1 MSPHDT
7 ETRDRT
13 TNSGPTAPGT
23 APEPI
28 AIVGIGLRIPGGS
41 NAPDEFAEFLRTGQ
55 SGLRELP
62 TDRWDPE
69 GLTSDDPEAKGVI
82 RCERGG
88 FLDRID
94 QFDAK
99 FYNVSPKEADYIDP
113 QQRLTL
119 ETAWEAL
126 EDAGID
132 PSPLRHGRGG
142 VYVAVS
148 NTDYAGEMGA
158 YAHEEL
164 NSYMPTGAALSAVSG
179 RLSYFLG
186 WRGPCMTIDTAC
198 SASLVAVHLAAQGLR
213 EDEADVA
220 LCVGVNAIVNPRPYI
235 LASQSNMLAPDGRC
249 KTFDESANGYCRS
262 EGGGAL
268 VLKRLSD
275 AQRAG
280 DRIYALV
287 RGSAVG
293 SDGESSSLMVPNGTA
308 QEGLMRRALK
318 AAGVRPHDI
327 SYIEAHG
334 TGTPLGDPIEI
345 GAITSVFS
353 ESHSPSNPVT
363 IGSLKTNIGHMESA
377 AGIGGLVKTA
387 LQMRESTIFPHL
399 NFTTPSTRIPWER
412 APVSV
417 ATKAHPWTA
426 ETKRALVN
434 SFGLTG
440 TIASVVLEEA
450 PEPVEPEVAE
460 DGGGGHILTLSAKS
474 APALTGQ
481 IQRYQRMLRNQPE
494 TDIGDLCYT
503 SNVARAHFPLR
514 VAGVVRDHD
523 DVARLLDRALAK
535 AGQSGPAAGSAQVAF
550 LFSGGGTQYVGM
562 GRPLYERFAVFRDH
576 LDACDRL
583 FAPHLGR
590 SIRAM
595 ILGETEDAEL
605 IHQISY
611 MQPALFALEYA
622 VAKLWLSW
630 GVRPA
635 VLAGH
640 SIGEIVAATVAGLFT
655 LEDAVTLMAARARLM
670 DASPPGAMAAVEAS
684 VAEVSGLLEG
694 QPELSI
700 AAVNGTRQLVLSG
713 DTESLAFVER
723 QLTERGIKNRRLA
736 VSCASHSPL
745 MADAARELRE
755 VVSQLGFHEPEFT
768 LISNLTGT
776 VANPAEIST
785 PDYWARHL
793 REGVRFADGM
803 RAIAERGRHV
813 FLECGPATELIGM
826 GKQCLDDAAGH
837 TWLNSLHA
845 EDADATVTRQAL
857 AQLYTAGAPVA
868 WAEHH
873 RGRERRRI
881 TLPTYA
887 FDRRR
892 HWLPAP
898 AALPQAGGGSG
909 GHPLLGRESS
919 TAEQRAAGVREFT
932 SRVSGDRPAYL
943 ADHKVM
949 GKIVFPGAGYV
960 EMLIALQDA
969 VLGESNLPITGV
981 SLHEALLIADEG
993 TVELRTRWTP
1003 RPDGTADVEI
1013 VSLLPGEEPNTEAIE
1028 RRHVTAILGAEPTP
1042 TLAGTEQHLRE
1053 LARQDGEPHT
1063 RLTADELYA
1072 DFAEIGVDYGPLFQG
1087 LTQATAHGPDLAI
1100 GELGGQDE
1108 AGPEYLPPA
1117 ILDCAFQTLAA
1128 LRGDSD
1134 VVAMP
1139 VGIRSCRL
1147 LKKPRGAT
1155 LRSVLR
1161 LVTPDPEA
1169 TAATAAAADG
1179 DAAPEQP
1186 PGPVLDL
1193 LVLEGDR
1200 PVFVMERLTLR
1211 QVAGATADRD
1221 RMYSEVRWVK
1231 RSLRAAD
1238 PEPRHA
1244 LLIGPGPDGVAELA
1258 EPAKERGVTLTVVPS
1273 AAEAGAPL
1281 REGHPTDVC
1290 WFWQPRRDPDESLR
1304 SECERNYRDLL
1315 TLRDA
1320 LEEVGF
1326 GRDQRLWLVTEG
1338 GQWVPGDRPEPG
1350 QEQETWASATLW
1362 GFGHVMWTE
1371 YPAQRVT
1378 LIDLPPRSAGGY
1390 AALLDEWA
1398 AKDSTEYQ
1406 VAYRSGLRHVRRVYT
1421 GVGGPASDDVE
1432 LVVKEYG
1439 QFSGVVTAP
1448 LQEEPQPRGSEIR
1461 VRVRAAGLS
1470 LKDVFNVLGLHR
1482 VFAEEAGTG
1491 PLELPLGQECAGE
1504 VVAAGPEATF
1514 EVGDEVMVAH
1524 LGSLRRQVTVESA
1537 QATRKPAGL
1546 THAQAAALP
1555 TAFLVAHHVLHRLA
1569 GVRKGDRV
1577 LIHAAAGGVGQAAV
1591 RLARLAG
1598 AEVYATA
1605 SPHKWPLLREQGV
1618 RHVMNSRSHDFAD
1631 QVLSATG
1638 GEGVHLLINNLDK
1651 DFAQA
1656 GLRAL
1661 APGGHFVELGKVG
1674 LLSADEVA
1682 RARPDVTYTDYTDVS
1697 AERTAHLAKEALGT
1711 LAELVTSGEFAP
1723 LPTTVYTLDEIDEAL
1738 GAVSRGALTGKAVLA
1753 FEDEQLPEAPPA
1765 EVGPDHT
1772 YLITGGFGSLG
1783 QLAAEKLVGLGA
1795 RHIALMGRR
1804 TPAEAEL
1811 AQFQRRLG
1819 PDVEVIAYAADV
1831 SVADDVRR
1839 VSTALRE
1846 RPQPLGGI
1854 VHAAGVLADAPV
1866 TAQTWESIDTVFG
1879 AKVYGTHLLHQEAA
1893 SHPELR
1899 FFIGYSSL
1907 TSVLGSRGQANY
1919 AAGNAYLD
1927 TLMWRRRAA
1936 GQVGMSVNWGAWG
1949 EIGLAATM
1957 DEQHIANVEHQGFGF
1972 FKPTVGMR
1980 SLIRLLD
1987 RPPAQ
1992 VTIAEVDWDQCVA
2005 TRPLPNALYH
2015 QVGRAKQNAVSVDLD
2030 ALLQLS
2036 RSERRQGVSLVVRGV
2051 IADLLHFDGADDVPP
2066 DARFFEV
2073 GLDSLAAVEL
2083 KNALELCF
2091 RLPLSASSV
2100 FDHPSVSLL
2109 GEFIDGQL
2117 TAATEGER

>member
-1 MSPHDT
+1 MSDNAT
-7 ETRDRT
+7 DVRDHAAPA
-13 TNSGPTAPGT
+13 GPKTSHTG
-23 APEPI
+23 PEPI

-41 NAPDEFAEFLRTGQ
+41 NAPDEFAEFLRTGR

-69 GLTSDDPEAKGVI
+69 GLTSDDPAAKGVI

-99 FYNVSPKEADYIDP
+99 FYNISPKEADYIDP
-113 QQRLTL
+113 QQRLAL
-119 ETAWEAL
+119 ETGWEAL

-148 NTDYAGEMGA
+148 NTDYAGEMGG
-158 YAHEEL
+158 YANEEL

-213 EDEADVA
+213 EGESDVA

-249 KTFDESANGYCRS
+249 KTFDEAANGYCRS

-293 SDGESSSLMVPNGTA
+293 SDGESSSLMVPNGIA
-308 QEGLMRRALK
+308 QEGLMRRALD
-318 AAGVRPHDI
+318 AAGMRPHDI

-345 GAITSVFS
+345 SAISSVFS
-353 ESHSPSNPVT
+353 ASHSPEQPVVV
-363 IGSLKTNIGHMESA
+363 GSLKTNIGHMESA

-399 NFTTPSTRIPWER
+399 NFTQPSSRIPWDT
-412 APVSV
+412 APVAV
-417 ATKAHPWTA
+417 ATEPRPWTA
-426 ETKRALVN
+426 PTKRALVN

-450 PEPVEPEVAE
+450 PAPAPVEAPTEE
-460 DGGGGHILTLSAKS
+460 DAGHLLTLSAKS

-481 IQRYQRMLRNQPE
+481 IQRYQRLLRDQP
-494 TDIGDLCYT
+494 DLDVGDLGYT

-514 VAGVVRDHD
+514 IAGFVRDHD
-523 DVARLLDRALAK
+523 DVARLLDRGLAK
-535 AGQSGPAAGSAQVAF
+535 AGQASAGTAQVAF

-562 GRPLYERFAVFRDH
+562 GRPLYERFATFRAE

-583 FAPHLGR
+583 FTPHLGR
-590 SIRAM
+590 SIRDM
-595 ILGETEDAEL
+595 LLGQSDDADL
-605 IHQISY
+605 IHQIAY

-630 GVRPA
+630 GVRPS

-670 DASPPGAMAAVEAS
+670 AASPPGAMTAVEAS
-684 VAEVSGLLEG
+684 VAEVS
-694 QPELSI
+694 ELVDSHDDLSV

-713 DTESLAFVER
+713 GKESLAAVEQ

-745 MADAARELRE
+745 MAEAARELRD
-755 VVSQLGFHEPEFT
+755 VVAGLAFHEPEFT
-768 LISNLTGT
+768 LISNLTGS
-776 VANPAEIST
+776 VADPAEIST

-803 RAIAERGRHV
+803 HAIAERGRHL

-837 TWLNSLHA
+837 AWLNSLHA

-857 AQLYTAGAPVA
+857 AQLYTAGAPIDWTA
-868 WAEHH
+868 YHH
-873 RGRERRRI
+873 GRERRRI
-881 TLPTYA
+881 SLPTYA

-898 AALPQAGGGSG
+898 AAAPQSAGTG
-909 GHPLLGRESS
+909 GHPLLGKETTTSS
-919 TAEQRAAGVREFT
+919 QLDAGEREFT
-932 SRVSGDRPAYL
+932 SRVSADRPAYL
-943 ADHKVM
+943 VDHKVM

-969 VLGESNLPITGV
+969 VYGESNLPITGV
-981 SLHEALLIADEG
+981 SLHEALFIADEG
-993 TVELRTRWTP
+993 NVELRTRWRQ
-1003 RPDGTADVEI
+1003 RPDGTAEAEI
-1013 VSLLPGEEPNTEAIE
+1013 VSLLPGDEPGAEGIE
-1028 RRHVTAILGAEPTP
+1028 RRHVTATLGTADRPELDATAATLR
-1042 TLAGTEQHLRE
+1042 TLATES
-1053 LARQDGEPHT
+1053 GEP
-1063 RLTADELYA
+1063 RARFTADDLYA
-1072 DFAEIGVDYGPLFQG
+1072 DFAELGVDYGPLFQG
-1087 LTQATAHGPDLAI
+1087 LVHADAHGPDLAI
-1100 GELGGQDE
+1100 GELRGQHG
-1108 AGPEYLPPA
+1108 ASPEHLPPA
-1117 ILDCAFQTLAA
+1117 ILDCAFQTITA

-1139 VGIRSCRL
+1139 VGIASCRL
-1147 LKKPRGAT
+1147 LKKPRGST

-1161 LVTPDPEA
+1161 LLPPEPAPAPTDESGTPAAQTEA
-1169 TAATAAAADG
+1169 
-1179 DAAPEQP
+1179 

-1193 LVLEGDR
+1193 IVLEGDR

-1211 QVAGATADRD
+1211 QVAGAAPDRD
-1221 RMYSEVRWVK
+1221 RMYSELRWVK

-1238 PEPRHA
+1238 PQPRHV
-1244 LLIGPGPDGVAELA
+1244 LLIGADEQGLTELA
-1258 EPAKERGVTLTVVPS
+1258 GPAADRQTTLTAVPS
-1273 AAEAGAPL
+1273 AADAAAALGDQ
-1281 REGHPTDVC
+1281 RPTDVC
-1290 WFWQPRRDPDESLR
+1290 WFWQPRRGTDEPLR
-1304 SECERNYRDLL
+1304 AECERNYRDLL
-1315 TLRDA
+1315 ALRDA
-1320 LEEVGF
+1320 LEAVGF
-1326 GRDQRLWLVTEG
+1326 GRDQRLWLITEG
-1338 GQWVPGDRPEPG
+1338 GQWVPGDAPEPAA
-1350 QEQETWASATLW
+1350 QAPTWAAATLW

-1378 LIDLPPRSAGGY
+1378 LIDLPPRGTAGAY
-1390 AALLDEWA
+1390 PALLDEWA
-1398 AKDSTEYQ
+1398 TKDSTEYQ
-1406 VAYRSGLRHVRRVYT
+1406 VAYRDGLRHVRRIYH
-1421 GVGGPASDDVE
+1421 GVGGPTATDVE
-1432 LVVKEYG
+1432 LVIKEYG
-1439 QFSGVVTAP
+1439 QFTGVVTAP
-1448 LQEEPQPRGSEIR
+1448 LQEEPEPVGDQIR
-1461 VRVRAAGLS
+1461 VRVRAAGLAMR
-1470 LKDVFNVLGLHR
+1470 DVFNVLGLHR
-1482 VFAEEAGTG
+1482 VFAEESGRG
-1491 PLELPLGQECAGE
+1491 PLEVPLGHECAGE
-1504 VVAAGPEATF
+1504 VVAAGPTASF
-1514 EVGDEVMVAH
+1514 EVGDAVMVAH
-1524 LGSLRRQVTVESA
+1524 LGSLRRQVTVASS
-1537 QATRKPAGL
+1537 QAVRKPADL
-1546 THAQAAALP
+1546 TFAQAAAQP

-1569 GVRKGDRV
+1569 CVKPGDRV

-1591 RLARLAG
+1591 RLAQRAG

-1605 SPHKWPLLREQGV
+1605 SPHKWPLLRAQGV
-1618 RHVMNSRSHDFAD
+1618 RHLVNSRSHDFAD
-1631 QVLSATG
+1631 EVLRATA
-1638 GEGVHLLINNLDK
+1638 GEGVDLLVNSLDQ
-1651 DFAQA
+1651 DFARA
-1656 GLRAL
+1656 GLRTL

-1674 LLSADEVA
+1674 LLSPEEVA
-1682 RARPDVTYTDYTDVS
+1682 RARTDITYTDFTDVS
-1697 AERTAHLAKEALGT
+1697 TERTAELAGDALGT
-1711 LAELVTSGEFAP
+1711 IGGLLERGEFAP
-1723 LPTTVYTLDEIDEAL
+1723 LATTVYTLDEIDEAL

-1753 FEDEQLPEAPPA
+1753 FEDERLPAAPPA
-1765 EVGPDHT
+1765 EIGPDRT
-1772 YLITGGFGSLG
+1772 YLVTGGLGSLG

-1804 TPAEAEL
+1804 TPGEAERAAL
-1811 AQFQRRLG
+1811 AELLG
-1819 PDVEVIAYAADV
+1819 PDVEIVSYVADV
-1831 SVADDVRR
+1831 SDAEDMAR
-1839 VSTALRE
+1839 VSADLGA
-1846 RPQPLGGI
+1846 RPYPLGGI
-1854 VHAAGVLADAPV
+1854 IHAAGVLADAPV

-1879 AKVYGTHLLHQEAA
+1879 AKVYGSHLLHQLAGEHA
-1893 SHPELR
+1893 EVR
-1899 FFIGYSSL
+1899 FLIGYSSL

-1936 GQVGMSVNWGAWG
+1936 GAPGMSVNWGAWG

-1972 FKPTVGMR
+1972 FKPTTGMR

-2005 TRPLPNALYH
+2005 TRPLPSALYH
-2015 QVGRAKQNAVSVDLD
+2015 QVGRAKQNTAVSVDLD

-2036 RSERRQGVSLVVRGV
+2036 KSERRQGVSLVVRGV

-2117 TAATEGER
+2117 TTAVEGDRA

>member
-1 MSPHDT
+1 MSHNAT
-7 ETRDRT
+7 EQQGHAGHPETPSP
-13 TNSGPTAPGT
+13 NTAPT
-23 APEPI
+23 PI

-55 SGLRELP
+55 SGVRELP

-88 FLDRID
+88 FVDRID
-94 QFDAK
+94 HFDAK

-132 PSPLRHGRGG
+132 PGPLRHGRGG

-158 YAHEEL
+158 YSHEEL

-213 EDEADVA
+213 ENESDIA
-220 LCVGVNAIVNPRPYI
+220 LCVGVNAIINPRPYI

-249 KTFDESANGYCRS
+249 KTFDETANGYCRS

-275 AQRAG
+275 AQRDG
-280 DRIYALV
+280 DQVYAVV

-308 QEGLMRRALK
+308 QEGLMRQALHV
-318 AAGVRPHDI
+318 AGLRPHDI

-345 GAITSVFS
+345 SAITSVFS
-353 ESHSPSNPVT
+353 ESHSPQAPVT
-363 IGSLKTNIGHMESA
+363 IGSLKTNVGHMESA

-399 NFTTPSTRIPWER
+399 NFTTPSSRIPWET
-412 APVSV
+412 APVAV
-417 ATKAHPWTA
+417 ATEARPWKA

-440 TIASVVLEEA
+440 TIASVVLEQA
-450 PEPVEPEVAE
+450 PERTQPATPAD
-460 DGGGGHILTLSAKS
+460 DGGGHLLTLSAKS

-481 IQRYQRMLRNQPE
+481 IQRYQRMLRDKPE
-494 TDIGDLCYT
+494 TDVGDLCYT

-514 VAGVVRDHD
+514 LAGVVRDHD
-523 DVARLLDRALAK
+523 DVARLLDRGLAK
-535 AGQSGPAAGSAQVAF
+535 AGQAASAGGGTQVAF

-562 GRPLYERFAVFRDH
+562 GRPLYERFEVFREH
-576 LDACDRL
+576 LDDCDRL
-583 FAPHLGR
+583 FTPHLGR
-590 SIRAM
+590 SIRDM
-595 ILGETEDAEL
+595 ILGEADDADL

-611 MQPALFALEYA
+611 MQPALYALEYA

-630 GVRPA
+630 GVRPS

-670 DASPPGAMAAVEAS
+670 AASPPGAMAAVEAS
-684 VAEVSGLLEG
+684 VAEVAGLLEDHDD
-694 QPELSI
+694 LSI

-713 DTESLAFVER
+713 GKESLSEVER

-745 MADAARELRE
+745 MAEAAQSLRE
-755 VVSQLGFHEPEFT
+755 VVAGLTFHEPEFT

-776 VANPAEIST
+776 VADPAEISR

-793 REGVRFADGM
+793 REGVKFADGM

-813 FLECGPATELIGM
+813 FLECGPSTELIGM

-837 TWLNSLHA
+837 TWLNSLHT
-845 EDADATVTRQAL
+845 EDTDATITRQAL
-857 AQLYTAGAPVA
+857 TQLYAAGAAIDWV
-868 WAEHH
+868 EHH
-873 RGRERRRI
+873 RGRERHRI

-898 AALPQAGGGSG
+898 AALPQPGGAPG
-909 GHPLLGRESS
+909 GHPLLGKEVS
-919 TAEQRAAGVREFT
+919 TDDQRAAGVREFG
-932 SRVSGDRPAYL
+932 SRISAERPAYL
-943 ADHKVM
+943 TDHKVM

-969 VLGESNLPITGV
+969 VYGESALPITDV
-981 SLHEALLIADEG
+981 SIHEALFIAEEG
-993 TVELRTRWTP
+993 SVELRTRLVP
-1003 RPDGTADVEI
+1003 RPDGPADVEI
-1013 VSLLPGEEPNTEAIE
+1013 VSLLPGDEPGTKAIE
-1028 RRHVTAILGAEPTP
+1028 RRHITATVATGPAPALAE
-1042 TLAGTEQHLRE
+1042 TEQQLRE
-1053 LARQDGEPHT
+1053 LAEQAGEPSS
-1063 RLTADELYA
+1063 RFTADDIYA
-1072 DFAEIGVDYGPLFQG
+1072 DFTELGVGYGPLFQG
-1087 LTQATAHGPDLAI
+1087 LTQAEAHGTDLAI
-1100 GELGGQDE
+1100 GELRGQDGASAE
-1108 AGPEYLPPA
+1108 HLPPA
-1117 ILDCAFQTLAA
+1117 ILDCAFQTITA
-1128 LRGDSD
+1128 LSGDSD

-1139 VGIRSCRL
+1139 VGIGSCRL
-1147 LKKPRGAT
+1147 LKKPRGAK

-1161 LVTPDPEA
+1161 L
-1169 TAATAAAADG
+1169 
-1179 DAAPEQP
+1179 AAPEHSTAHDTDAPDAAQP

-1200 PVFVMERLTLR
+1200 TVFVMERLTLR
-1211 QVAGATADRD
+1211 QVANAAPDRD
-1221 RMYSEVRWVK
+1221 RMYSELRWVK

-1244 LLIGPGPDGVAELA
+1244 LLIGPGEQGLAELA
-1258 EPAKERGVTLTVVPS
+1258 EPAKDHNVTLTVVAS
-1273 AAEAGAPL
+1273 AAETTAAL
-1281 REGHPTDVC
+1281 RDRPADVC
-1290 WFWQPRRDPDESLR
+1290 WFWQPRRDAQESLR

-1315 TLRDA
+1315 ILRDA

-1326 GRDQRLWLVTEG
+1326 GRDQRLWLITEG
-1338 GQWVPGDRPEPG
+1338 GQWVPGDRPEG
-1350 QEQETWASATLW
+1350 GDEEATWAAATLW

-1378 LIDLPPRSAGGY
+1378 LIDLPVRGSTGAYP
-1390 AALLDEWA
+1390 ALLDEWA

-1406 VAYRSGLRHVRRVYT
+1406 VAYRSGLRHVRRVYAGT
-1421 GVGGPASDDVE
+1421 GGPSTADVE
-1432 LVVKEYG
+1432 LVIKEYG
-1439 QFSGVVTAP
+1439 QFTGVVAAP
-1448 LQEEPQPRGSEIR
+1448 LQEEPEPQGSEVR

-1504 VVAAGPEATF
+1504 VIAAGPEASFTI
-1514 EVGDEVMVAH
+1514 GDEVMVAH

-1537 QATRKPAGL
+1537 QAVRKPEQL
-1546 THAQAAALP
+1546 TFAQAAALP
-1555 TAFLVAHHVLHRLA
+1555 TAFLVAHHALHRLA
-1569 GVRKGDRV
+1569 GIKKGDRV

-1591 RLARLAG
+1591 RLAQRAG

-1605 SPHKWPLLREQGV
+1605 SPHKWPLLRSQGV
-1618 RHVMNSRSHDFAD
+1618 QHLMNSRSHNFAD
-1631 QVLSATG
+1631 EVLKATEG
-1638 GEGVHLLINNLDK
+1638 KGVHIVLNSLDK
-1651 DFAQA
+1651 DFAQVS
-1656 GLRAL
+1656 LRAV

-1674 LLSADEVA
+1674 LLSAQEVA
-1682 RARPDVTYTDYTDVS
+1682 QTRPDITYIDDSDVS
-1697 AERTAHLAKEALGT
+1697 AERTRQRAGDALAT
-1711 LAELVTSGEFAP
+1711 LAELVSTGEFTP
-1723 LPTTVYTLDEIDEAL
+1723 LPTTTYTLDEIDEAF
-1738 GAVSRGALTGKAVLA
+1738 GAVSRGALTGKAVIA
-1753 FEDEQLPEAPPA
+1753 FHDENLPAAPPA
-1765 EVGPDHT
+1765 EIGPDRT
-1772 YLITGGFGSLG
+1772 YLVTGGLGSLG

-1804 TPAEAEL
+1804 TPSETEL
-1811 AQFQRRLG
+1811 AALQTRLG
-1819 PDVEVIAYAADV
+1819 PDTEVITYAADV
-1831 SVADDVRR
+1831 SEADDVRR
-1839 VSTALRE
+1839 VSADLRS

-1854 VHAAGVLADAPV
+1854 IHAAGVLADAPV
-1866 TAQTWESIDTVFG
+1866 TAQTWESLDTVFG

-1893 SHPELR
+1893 SHPELT

-1919 AAGNAYLD
+1919 AAGNAFLD

-1936 GQVGMSVNWGAWG
+1936 GQPGMSVNWGAWG

-1972 FKPTVGMR
+1972 FKPTTGMR
-1980 SLIRLLD
+1980 SLIRLLE

-2015 QVGRAKQNAVSVDLD
+2015 QVGRAKQNTAVNVDLD

-2036 RSERRQGVSLVVRGV
+2036 KSERRQGVSLVVRGV

-2117 TAATEGER
+2117 TTAGQGGRS

>member
-1 MSPHDT
+1 MSPHVT
-7 ETRDRT
+7 ESQDRT
-13 TNSGPTAPGT
+13 ANATPTAPGVV
-23 APEPI
+23 PEPI
-28 AIVGIGLRIPGGS
+28 AIVGMGLRIPGGS

-99 FYNVSPKEADYIDP
+99 FYNISPKEADYIDP
-113 QQRLTL
+113 QQRLSL

-132 PSPLRHGRGG
+132 PGPLRHGRGG

-158 YAHEEL
+158 YANEEL

-213 EDEADVA
+213 QDETDVA

-249 KTFDESANGYCRS
+249 KTFDEAANGYCRS

-280 DRIYALV
+280 DRIYAVV

-308 QEGLMRRALK
+308 QEGLMRRALRS
-318 AAGVRPHDI
+318 AGIGPRDI

-353 ESHSPSNPVT
+353 ESHSPSDPVT

-412 APVSV
+412 SPVAV

-440 TIASVVLEEA
+440 TIASVVLEQA
-450 PEPVEPEVAE
+450 PEPVAAPATPQDD
-460 DGGGGHILTLSAKS
+460 DGGHVLTLSAKS

-481 IQRYQRMLRNQPE
+481 IQRYQRLLRNEPE
-494 TDIGDLCYT
+494 TDIGDLCYST
-503 SNVARAHFPLR
+503 NVARAHFPLR
-514 VAGVVRDHD
+514 LAGVVRDHD

-535 AGQSGPAAGSAQVAF
+535 AGQASPAAGGAQVAF

-562 GRPLYERFAVFRDH
+562 GRPLYERFSVFRDH

-595 ILGETEDAEL
+595 ILGEVDDADL
-605 IHQISY
+605 IHQISF

-622 VAKLWLSW
+622 VARLWLSW
-630 GVRPA
+630 GVRPS

-670 DASPPGAMAAVEAS
+670 DASPPGAMTAVEAS
-684 VAEVSGLLEG
+684 VAEVAGLMDG
-694 QPELSI
+694 HDELSV

-713 DTESLAFVER
+713 DTRSLAFVER

-745 MADAARELRE
+745 MTDAARDLRE
-755 VVSQLGFHEPEFT
+755 VVAALTFHEPEFT
-768 LISNLTGT
+768 LISNLTGK
-776 VANPAEIST
+776 VASPAEIST

-793 REGVRFADGM
+793 REGVKFADGM

-813 FLECGPATELIGM
+813 FLECGPASELIGM

-845 EDADATVTRQAL
+845 EDTDATVTRQAL
-857 AQLYTAGAPVA
+857 AQLYAAGAPVI

-898 AALPQAGGGSG
+898 AAPLQAGGATG
-909 GHPLLGRESS
+909 GHPLLGKETSS
-919 TAEQRAAGVREFT
+919 PEQRAQGVREFT
-932 SRVSGDRPAYL
+932 SRVSGDRPGYL

-969 VLGESNLPITGV
+969 VLGESGLPLTGV

-993 TVELRTRWTP
+993 SVELRTRWTP
-1003 RPDGTADVEI
+1003 RPDGTADAEI
-1013 VSLLPGEEPNTEAIE
+1013 VSLLPGDEPGAPTIE
-1028 RRHVTAILGAEPTP
+1028 RRHVTALLGAEPDPGLDATGRDLRD
-1042 TLAGTEQHLRE
+1042 LA
-1053 LARQDGEPHT
+1053 AVAGEPRA

-1087 LTQATAHGPDLAI
+1087 LAQATAHGPDLAI
-1100 GELGGQDE
+1100 GELRGQDG
-1108 AGPEYLPPA
+1108 ASPEFLPPA

-1139 VGIRSCRL
+1139 VGIKSCRL
-1147 LKKPRGAT
+1147 LKKPRGTT

-1161 LVTPDPEA
+1161 LVSTGQAGPA
-1169 TAATAAAADG
+1169 G
-1179 DAAPEQP
+1179 DEHAPGEQA

-1211 QVAGATADRD
+1211 QVAGATTDRD

-1244 LLIGPGPDGVAELA
+1244 LLIGAGQDALGELTD
-1258 EPAKERGVTLTVVPS
+1258 PAKERNVTLTVVPGATE
-1273 AAEAGAPL
+1273 AAVPL
-1281 REGHPTDVC
+1281 RDGHPTDVC
-1290 WFWQPRRDPDESLR
+1290 WFWQPRRDAGESLR
-1304 SECERNYRDLL
+1304 AECERNYRDLL
-1315 TLRDA
+1315 ALRDA
-1320 LEEVGF
+1320 LEAVGF

-1338 GQWVPGDRPEPG
+1338 GQWVPGDAPEPG
-1350 QEQETWASATLW
+1350 GDQETWAAATLW

-1378 LIDLPPRSAGGY
+1378 LLDLPAHGTGGY

-1406 VAYRSGLRHVRRVYT
+1406 VAYRSGLRHVRRVFT
-1421 GVGGPASDDVE
+1421 GVGGPSGEDVE

-1439 QFSGVVTAP
+1439 QFTGVVTAP
-1448 LQEEPQPRGSEIR
+1448 LQDEPEPRGSQIR
-1461 VRVRAAGLS
+1461 VRVHAAGLS

-1491 PLELPLGQECAGE
+1491 PLEPPLGQECAGE

-1514 EVGDEVMVAH
+1514 EVGDAVMVAH
-1524 LGSLRRQVTVESA
+1524 LGSLRRQVTVDSS
-1537 QATRKPAGL
+1537 QAVRKPADL
-1546 THAQAAALP
+1546 TFAQAAALP
-1555 TAFLVAHHVLHRLA
+1555 TAFLVAHHVLHQVA
-1569 GVRKGDRV
+1569 GVKKGDRV

-1591 RLARLAG
+1591 RLAQRAG

-1605 SPHKWPLLREQGV
+1605 SPHKWPLLRAQGV
-1618 RHVMNSRSHDFAD
+1618 RHVMSSRSHSFAD
-1631 QVLSATG
+1631 EVLDATDG
-1638 GEGVHLLINNLDK
+1638 QGVDLLVNSLDK

-1656 GLRAL
+1656 GLRAV
-1661 APGGHFVELGKVG
+1661 ATGGHVVELGKVG
-1674 LLSADEVA
+1674 LLDAAEVA
-1682 RARPDVTYTDYTDVS
+1682 RVRPDLTYTDYSDLS
-1697 AERTAHLAKEALGT
+1697 AELVAERARDALGT
-1711 LAELVTSGEFAP
+1711 LATLVSSGEFAP
-1723 LPTTVYTLDEIDEAL
+1723 LDTTVYTLDEIDEAFS
-1738 GAVSRGALTGKAVLA
+1738 AVSRGALTGKAVLA
-1753 FEDEQLPEAPPA
+1753 FEDEHLAAAPAA
-1765 EVGPDHT
+1765 EVGPDRT
-1772 YLITGGFGSLG
+1772 YLVTGGFGALG
-1783 QLAAEKLVGLGA
+1783 ELAAEKLVGLGA

-1804 TPAEAEL
+1804 TPSDTQL
-1811 AQFQRRLG
+1811 ASLQARLG
-1819 PDVEVIAYAADV
+1819 PDVEIVTYAADV
-1831 SVADDVRR
+1831 SAAEDLRR
-1839 VSTALRE
+1839 VSADLAA
-1846 RPQPLGGI
+1846 RPHPLGGI

-1866 TAQTWESIDTVFG
+1866 TAQTWESIDTVFS
-1879 AKVYGTHLLHQEAA
+1879 AKVYGTHLLHLEAA
-1893 SHPELR
+1893 HHPELR

-2015 QVGRAKQNAVSVDLD
+2015 QVGRAKQNTVSVDLD

-2117 TAATEGER
+2117 TSATEGDR

>member
-1 MSPHDT
+1 MSDNAT
-7 ETRDRT
+7 EFQDRAPAA
-13 TNSGPTAPGT
+13 GPNGPGPAPD
-23 APEPI
+23 PI

-55 SGLRELP
+55 SGLSELP

-99 FYNVSPKEADYIDP
+99 FYNISPKEADYIDP

-158 YAHEEL
+158 YANEEL

-213 EDEADVA
+213 EKEADVA

-249 KTFDESANGYCRS
+249 KTFDEAANGYCRS

-275 AQRAG
+275 ARRAG
-280 DRIYALV
+280 DRVYALI

-308 QEGLMRRALK
+308 QEALMHAALR

-345 GAITSVFS
+345 GAISSVFS
-353 ESHSPSNPVT
+353 QSHSRADPVT
-363 IGSLKTNIGHMESA
+363 VGSLKTNIGHMESA
-377 AGIGGLVKTA
+377 AGIGGLVKTV

-399 NFTTPSTRIPWER
+399 NFTTPSSRIPWET
-412 APVSV
+412 APVTV
-417 ATKAHPWTA
+417 ATEARPWTA
-426 ETKRALVN
+426 TPKRALVN

-450 PEPVEPEVAE
+450 PEPRPVQVPED
-460 DGGGGHILTLSAKS
+460 DGSSHVLTLSAKT

-481 IQRYQRMLRNQPE
+481 IQRYQRLLRDRP
-494 TDIGDLCYT
+494 DLDVGDLCYT
-503 SNVARAHFPLR
+503 TNVARAHFPLR
-514 VAGVVRDHD
+514 LAGVVRDHD

-535 AGQSGPAAGSAQVAF
+535 ASQASSAGSTQVAF

-562 GRPLYERFAVFRDH
+562 GRPLYERFEVFRAH
-576 LDACDRL
+576 LDDCDRL

-590 SIRAM
+590 SIRDM
-595 ILGETEDAEL
+595 VLGVADDAEL
-605 IHQISY
+605 IHQIGF

-630 GVRPA
+630 GVRPS

-684 VAEVSGLLEG
+684 VAEVSGLLDDHAD
-694 QPELSI
+694 LSI

-713 DTESLAFVER
+713 GKESLATVER

-745 MADAARELRE
+745 MADASRNLRE
-755 VVSQLGFHEPEFT
+755 VVARLALHQPEFT

-776 VANPAEIST
+776 VADPAELST
-785 PDYWARHL
+785 ADYWARHL

-826 GKQCLDDAAGH
+826 GKQCLDDAGGH
-837 TWLNSLHA
+837 LWLNSLHA

-857 AQLYTAGAPVA
+857 AQLYTAGAPVV
-868 WAEHH
+868 WPEHH

-898 AALPQAGGGSG
+898 AALPRSHGGPG
-909 GHPLLGRESS
+909 GHPLLGTETSS
-919 TAEQRAAGVREFT
+919 EAQRDEDVREFT
-932 SRVSGDRPAYL
+932 CRVSADRPAYL

-969 VLGESNLPITGV
+969 VYGESDLPLTDV
-981 SLHEALLIADEG
+981 TLHEALFIADEG
-993 TVELRTRWTP
+993 SVELRTRWRR
-1003 RPDGTADVEI
+1003 RPDGTADAEI
-1013 VSLLPGEEPNTEAIE
+1013 VSLLPGGEPGAQAIE
-1028 RRHVTAILGAEPTP
+1028 RRHVTATLGTRHGRAPDDTGR
-1042 TLAGTEQHLRE
+1042 TLHE
-1053 LARQDGEPHT
+1053 LAQRADEP
-1063 RLTADELYA
+1063 RARFTADDIYA
-1072 DFAEIGVDYGPLFQG
+1072 DFTELGVDYGPLFQG
-1087 LTQATAHGPDLAI
+1087 LTQAAAHGDDLVI
-1100 GELGGQDE
+1100 GELRGQE
-1108 AGPEYLPPA
+1108 GASPEHLPPA
-1117 ILDCAFQTLAA
+1117 ILDCAFQTAA
-1128 LRGDSD
+1128 VLRGDSD

-1139 VGIRSCRL
+1139 IGIKSCRL
-1147 LKKPRGAT
+1147 LKKPRGKT
-1155 LRSVLR
+1155 LRSVVR
-1161 LVTPDPEA
+1161 LIAPGAAEGGEPEGGQA
-1169 TAATAAAADG
+1169 
-1179 DAAPEQP
+1179 
-1186 PGPVLDL
+1186 PGPVIDL

-1200 PVFVMERLTLR
+1200 PVFIMERLALR
-1211 QVAGATADRD
+1211 QVAGAAPDRD

-1231 RSLRAAD
+1231 RSLRAVD
-1238 PEPRHA
+1238 QRPRHV
-1244 LLIGPGPDGVAELA
+1244 LLIGPHEPGLAELA
-1258 EPAKERGVTLTVVPS
+1258 GPAGDRGVSLAVVAS
-1273 AAEAGAPL
+1273 AGEVAAAL
-1281 REGHPTDVC
+1281 RERRPTDVC
-1290 WFWQPRRDPDESLR
+1290 WFWQPRTDTQESLR
-1304 SECERNYRDLL
+1304 AECERNYRDLL

-1326 GRDQRLWLVTEG
+1326 GRDQRLWLITEG
-1338 GQWVPGDRPEPG
+1338 GQWVPGDRPTG
-1350 QEQETWASATLW
+1350 GDAAETWAAATLW

-1371 YPAQRVT
+1371 YPTRRVT
-1378 LIDLPPRSAGGY
+1378 LVDLPARGTDGAYP
-1390 AALLDEWA
+1390 ALLDEWA
-1398 AKDSTEYQ
+1398 AKDSSEYQ
-1406 VAYRSGLRHVRRVYT
+1406 VAYRSGLRHVRRIYAGT
-1421 GVGGPASDDVE
+1421 GGPSGADVE
-1432 LVVKEYG
+1432 LVIKEYG
-1439 QFSGVVTAP
+1439 QFTGVVTAP
-1448 LQEEPQPRGSEIR
+1448 LQEEPAPRGSQIR
-1461 VRVRAAGLS
+1461 VRVRAAGLC

-1504 VVAAGPEATF
+1504 VVAAGPTADF
-1514 EVGDEVMVAH
+1514 RVGDEVMVAH
-1524 LGSLRRQVTVESA
+1524 LGCLRRQVTVEST
-1537 QATRKPAGL
+1537 QAVAKPAGL
-1546 THAQAAALP
+1546 TFAQAAALP
-1555 TAFLVAHHVLHRLA
+1555 TAFLIAHHVLHRLA
-1569 GVRKGDRV
+1569 GIQRGQRV

-1591 RLARLAG
+1591 RLAQRAG

-1605 SPHKWPLLREQGV
+1605 SPHKWPLLRSQGV
-1618 RHVMNSRSHDFAD
+1618 RHVTTSRSHDFAD
-1631 QVLSATG
+1631 DVLRATG
-1638 GEGVHLLINNLDK
+1638 GKGVHLLVNSLDK
-1651 DFAQA
+1651 DFARA

-1682 RARPDVTYTDYTDVS
+1682 EARPDITYTDYSDVS
-1697 AERTAHLAKEALGT
+1697 AERTAELAEDALGT
-1711 LAELVTSGEFAP
+1711 LARLVADGEFTA
-1723 LPTTVYTLDEIDEAL
+1723 LPTTVYTLDEIDEAF

-1753 FEDEQLPEAPPA
+1753 FEDENLPAVPPA
-1765 EVGPDHT
+1765 EVGPDRT
-1772 YLITGGFGSLG
+1772 YLVTGGLGSLG
-1783 QLAAEKLVGLGA
+1783 QLAAHKLVGLGA
-1795 RHIALMGRR
+1795 RHIALLGRR
-1804 TPAEAEL
+1804 TPTDSERAAL
-1811 AQFQRRLG
+1811 QALLG
-1819 PDVEVIAYAADV
+1819 PDVEVITYAADV
-1831 SVADDVRR
+1831 SDADDVRR
-1839 VSTALRE
+1839 VSADLRA

-1854 VHAAGVLADAPV
+1854 IHAAGVLADAPV

-1879 AKVYGTHLLHQEAA
+1879 AKVYGTHLLHQETA

-1936 GQVGMSVNWGAWG
+1936 GQPGMSVNWGAWG

-1957 DEQHIANVEHQGFGF
+1957 DQQHIANVEHQGFGF
-1972 FKPTVGMR
+1972 FKPTTGMR
-1980 SLIRLLD
+1980 SLVRLLE

-1992 VTIAEVDWDQCVA
+1992 VTIADVDWDQCVA

-2015 QVGRAKQNAVSVDLD
+2015 QVGRAKQNTAVTVDLD
-2030 ALLQLS
+2030 ALLQLPAA
-2036 RSERRQGVSLVVRGV
+2036 ERRQGVSLVVRGV

-2117 TAATEGER
+2117 TAAVEGERP